1 MKWTPFK
8 VDTSLRRMVLL
19 YTDGFPVKLLQQN
32 LYKTD
37 TCKADSHKT
46 DTFFVY
52 QMKNLPKKLS
62 VKQTLDKIK
71 IYFLCKEYSYI
82 FS

>member
-32 LYKTD
+32 LHKTD

-46 DTFFVY
+46 DAFFVY
-52 QMKNLPKKLS
+52 QMKNLPEKLS
-62 VKQTLDKIK
+62 VKQTRDKIK
-71 IYFLCKEYSYI
+71 K
-82 FS
+82 